1 VEFALVFPLATM
13 VIVGTIVLGM
23 GVFFQQQVTN
33 AAREAARFA
42 AVHSATAQCPTT
54 SNREPRL
61 GQRPN
66 SYYECD
72 PAGSRWPLMTAYA
85 RSTVFGLGANGVQ
98 LTACWSGYQEPD
110 GTGQPNDSAYDA
122 LPVSLTPPYAPN
134 IFVQCTVPS
143 DEGGSIRNIN
153 PITGVEPATGVA
165 RNIECTSPMPLT
177 TATNDEAS
185 DMSAS
190 YGGTANEVTVFACYR
205 WQPPLAGFL
214 VIPSTV
220 TLRAVITE
228 TLQYQQ

>member
-1 VEFALVFPLATM
+1 VEFALIFPLATM
-13 VIVGTIVLGM
+13 VIVGIIVLGM

-54 SNREPRL
+54 SNRDPLL

-66 SYYECD
+66 SYYTCD
-72 PAGSRWPLMTAYA
+72 PAASRWPLMTAYA
-85 RSTVFGLGANGVQ
+85 RSKVFGVNPDSVQ
-98 LTACWSGYQEPD
+98 FTACWSGYQEPD
-110 GTGQPNDSAYDA
+110 VNGQPNDSAYDA
-122 LPVSLTPPYAPN
+122 IPVSQTPPYPPN

-143 DEGGSIRNIN
+143 NNGGTIRNIN
-153 PITGVEPATGVA
+153 PITGVEPATGLA

-177 TATNDEAS
+177 TNANDEAS

-190 YGGTANEVTVFACYR
+190 YGGTANEVTVFACFR

-214 VIPSTV
+214 LIPSTV
-220 TLRAVITE
+220 TFRAVITE